1 MSTQEENREYDV
13 IILFRHI
20 GPTINRTQ
28 EGTSHKFT
36 YTRSV
41 LESVASS
48 SEAVG

>member
-1 MSTQEENREYDV
+1 MSSFYSD
-13 IILFRHI
+13 IS
-20 GPTINRTQ
+20 TINRTQ